1 MWAVFSS
8 LIFVVLLTII
18 LLLHP
23 EAKFVKNGLL
33 DINSVKNAVI
43 LTILTSISIYMITL
57 FVKLATSSYHLA
69 RDARERYQL
78 THIYLSLLKEDAI
91 RDEERTIIIQSLFS
105 RADTGLLKGDSSPT
119 VPDSL
124 GQIIKLLS
132 TKSK

>member
-1 MWAVFSS
+1 M
-8 LIFVVLLTII
+8 LTII

>member
-1 MWAVFSS
+1 
-8 LIFVVLLTII
+8 LLTII